1 MLLGQRGLTAPAC
14 QIKALCLILPWVNST
29 LVCEFK
35 WESSESAPGESSPPG
50 VYRRRQVNLTT
61 SEPLLKI
68 AFRVKST
75 RALAPANS
83 LPGAFY
89 LVRAG
94 MKRTRIIRW
103 VLIRV
108 DTEEIDL
115 LIWHVSRGCRSLPI
129 P

>member
-1 MLLGQRGLTAPAC
+1 MCEENVTGPAC
-14 QIKALCLILPWVNST
+14 QIKALCLILPWVNSA

-35 WESSESAPGESSPPG
+35 WESSESAPGKSSPPG

-83 LPGAFY
+83 QPGAFY

-94 MKRTRIIRW
+94 TKRNRIIRW
-103 VLIRV
+103 VESIQKKLI
-108 DTEEIDL
+108 
-115 LIWHVSRGCRSLPI
+115 C
-129 P
+129 